1 MKDIN
6 NSAKVFLVLLVMVFA
21 GIYVLFAMVYFK
33 VLDPSAIA
41 KTADSVKTIKSS
53 ATNITPNVDKT
64 KTVVETAEKS
74 DYQLISGQLYSSTSN
89 SAQSKKLVSKGSFLE
104 TGVALE
110 TQDENVILSS
120 SKNGVMRLESGTE
133 IVIDTTTGGK
143 VDLTL
148 NSGRLFVRTLKD
160 SSDMMINVLNSTV
173 TVGPGAVSMVQTSSS
188 LTDVIAFS
196 VGLKLE
202 KTKTTNDY
210 PLEKDFVYELTVDSD
225 TDDTKSGLP
234 LSENILVQDPF
245 LMWNLEEENN
255 LGVPSEQLGLLGSI
269 SLSNNEPTDEE
280 PTDGVKIQGVQ
291 DSIKYIY

>member
-1 MKDIN
+1 
-6 NSAKVFLVLLVMVFA
+6 MVFA

-53 ATNITPNVDKT
+53 ATSITPNVDKT
-64 KTVVETAEKS
+64 KTVVETTEKS
-74 DYQLISGQLYSSTSN
+74 DYQLISGQLYSLTSN

>member
-1 MKDIN
+1 
-6 NSAKVFLVLLVMVFA
+6 MVFA